1 MQESYWGYWLVI
13 LGVFITVVMMMIQS
27 ITTSN
32 SQDYYQL
39 KEITESAMTD
49 SVDYAYYRL
58 YGEVKINKEKFVEN
72 FLRRFS
78 ETVNITSSYQV
89 DFYDLYEAPPKV
101 SVKVTSL
108 ANSFNIIGDETTF
121 DIVNKLDAIIETNV
135 IDNGDEC
142 WYYGDDNNL
151 IKNEND
157 TSSGSGSG
165 NSVKNKIP
173 DSNELKEFILNYGKS
188 KGYYTYDGEKTTI
201 GNMKAFVCSDYS
213 STYKLNFN
221 SDELEDCN
229 KILDLIYDSLPNN
242 I

>member
-78 ETVNITSSYQV
+78 ETVNI
-89 DFYDLYEAPPKV
+89 
-101 SVKVTSL
+101 
-108 ANSFNIIGDETTF
+108 SFNIIGDETTF

-135 IDNGDEC
+135 IDYGDEC
-142 WYYGDDNNL
+142 WYYDDDNNL

-188 KGYYTYDGEKTTI
+188 KGYYTYDGEKTTL

-221 SDELEDCN
+221 SDELEACN